1 MGCATQKPRKG
12 LRMLTLKVYD
22 PSHFFD
28 ESRSYFRLA
37 ADGLKP
43 GVSFKCRSHK
53 QFPGMN
59 ADKSG
64 PHRLSA

>member
-1 MGCATQKPRKG
+1 
-12 LRMLTLKVYD
+12 MLTLKVYD